1 MKRVLNSG
9 SIKLPYI
16 KGAEEEIL
24 RQLNC
29 LDNEWTLDQIV
40 DIICRR
46 YPEYLFKVEFKFEV
60 KAPLLTFLAF
70 QEAHLGTLN
79 RLKDQ
84 DHQIA
89 YLPPSFYSQND
100 LTYNIMDA
108 KTCNAHFTKLNNFFE
123 WSFNFYNKLI
133 KEGMCKEQAEL
144 VLPQGMFVT
153 FLWDVNAHDLVRFIE
168 ENWNQSPEMYGYCS
182 TLVLYLEEHLPEITK
197 WLKINK
203 WQHISL

>member
-16 KGAEEEIL
+16 KGTEKDVL
-24 RQLNC
+24 G
-29 LDNEWTLDQIV
+29 TLPV
-40 DIICRR
+40 DTVCRTFQ
-46 YPEYLFKVEFKFEV
+46 EYLFKMEFKFEV

-89 YLPPSFYSQND
+89 YLPAEFYTQTD

-108 KTCNAHFTKLNNFFE
+108 KSCNVHFTRLNSFFE
-123 WSFNFYNKLI
+123 WSFNFYNKLV
-133 KEGMCKEQAEL
+133 KEGVCESQAAL
-144 VLPQGMFVT
+144 VLPQGIFVT
-153 FLWDVNAHDLVRFIE
+153 FLWDVNAKDLIEFIRK
-168 ENWNQSPEMYGYCS
+168 NNSISPELYGYCS
-182 TLVLYLEEHLPEITK
+182 TLMIYLREHLPLITGWVQK
-197 WLKINK
+197 NNPI
-203 WQHISL
+203 I